1 VLNLL
6 DECSISLLSGKTIT
20 LKFHVFVSLIELLIL
35 LTKDKRKVTTM
46 KEEKDLSNELSNS
59 MYLSHL
65 SLAVLLC
72 IFFLLSQV
80 VFLVEMAGQTS
91 PFSIMISAKN

>member
-1 VLNLL
+1 MRLILTTKSHNFYYVVW
-6 DECSISLLSGKTIT
+6 
-20 LKFHVFVSLIELLIL
+20 KFCASIELLVL
-35 LTKDKRKVTTM
+35 LTKDKKKVTTT

-65 SLAVLLC
+65 SLALLLS

-80 VFLVEMAGQTS
+80 VFLVEMAEQTS
-91 PFSIMISAKN
+91 PFSTMISAKN

>member
-1 VLNLL
+1 VVW
-6 DECSISLLSGKTIT
+6 
-20 LKFHVFVSLIELLIL
+20 KFCASIELLVL
-35 LTKDKRKVTTM
+35 LTKDKKKVTTT

-65 SLAVLLC
+65 SLALLLS

-80 VFLVEMAGQTS
+80 VFLVEMAEQTS
-91 PFSIMISAKN
+91 PFSTMISAKN